1 MGDTKSD
8 ASKTL
13 DSSTFR

>member
-1 MGDTKSD
+1 MGDSKSD